1 MRAWDEDGAAPV
13 ATRCLPC
20 ALSPSTR
27 LKVGPRTQP
36 PKLARHRLEL
46 ADHDHVHE
54 LPLRVGLCLDKNFAI
69 AKSMKPSE
77 NYRPDIDGLRAVSI
91 LLVVG
96 YHAHPWMLPGG
107 FVGVDVFFVISG
119 FLITRILLTPGGIS
133 LAAFYGRRIKRIFP
147 ALDRRAAGHLC
158 ARIRHP
164 AASTVPAARRE
175 HRRQRSLRL
184 KPVPARA
191 GQLLCATRRR
201 ERASPPL
208 VARCRG
214 TVLHLLAAGARPA
227 GALAAPASIHPRRH
241 RAVAGGGRGSGQDE
255 LGVGLLRPLAAG
267 MGTADRRARGRGQPR
282 SKKQEQPSRRDWP
295 WCHRIFR
302 SAVRSRDGLSGG
314 AGHCSPLS
322 ALHW

>member
-13 ATRCLPC
+13 AARCLPC

-147 ALDRRAAGHLC
+147 ALIAVLLATYALGYAILSCLHSSGCSERTSSPAFSSPQTCSSSGRPATLRHSPERTRFSTFGRSVSRNSSTSFGRWRSACWRARRTGVNTSSAPSRCRWWRAWLWPG
-158 ARIRHP
+158 RTWSG
-164 AASTVPAARRE
+164 AST
-175 HRRQRSLRL
+175 
-184 KPVPARA
+184 
-191 GQLLCATRRR
+191 
-201 ERASPPL
+201 PP
-208 VARCRG
+208 CRG
-214 TVLHLLAAGARPA
+214 HGN
-227 GALAAPASIHPRRH
+227 
-241 RAVAGGGRGSGQDE
+241 
-255 LGVGLLRPLAAG
+255 
-267 MGTADRRARGRGQPR
+267 
-282 SKKQEQPSRRDWP
+282 
-295 WCHRIFR
+295 C
-302 SAVRSRDGLSGG
+302 
-314 AGHCSPLS
+314 
-322 ALHW
+322 